1 MPAKKLPAAD
11 VGLPRFEFGPCES
24 VDVFGL
30 SSHRRAREALEFALS
45 INAPGFNAFVLG
57 EDRSGRMSAT
67 IAFLEQAVAQW
78 PRPNDWVYLNNFR
91 RPHRPR
97 PCRLPA
103 GVGRRFRDRMAA
115 LVPQIREALEQ
126 AFTGETFQKQI
137 HTESEAARSEVARRY
152 EALQAEAGRQ
162 GLDLTQTPQG
172 GMSLMARSDENGNA
186 AAAPPAVGEEDRRRI
201 AEQLAETN
209 RWAAARRTAFT
220 EWARTLER
228 EIAEQATDA
237 LFDALVSEFS
247 HFAGLARWLT
257 EMRIDVLDGLARF
270 RMKSDEEAATAA
282 EPPERR
288 YAVNL
293 LVDHSDD
300 SHPGVVVEA
309 NPSYETLFGRV
320 DYEQAKGALR
330 TDFTLIRAGSLH
342 RANGGILVLRADALA
357 NDARLWGF
365 LKAALRDQK
374 IRIEEPHRTGTM
386 PLAGA
391 PRPKP
396 IPLDVK
402 IVIIGAA
409 RWYYTAFSVDPDFQ
423 THFKVKADIDTDMD
437 ATPQNLACYAALI
450 RGMTAAHQ
458 GATCEAGAL
467 TRLLGIA
474 ARWAGRRDKLTA
486 QFERIE
492 DLISEALQFQGG
504 GRPAVLSEQAVIDA
518 VRARRHRNARVEDRL
533 HENIARGLV
542 MIDTSQSVV
551 GQVNALT
558 VRDLGDHAFGAPT
571 RVTARASVG
580 RLGVINVERD
590 TTLGGPIQ
598 QKGVM
603 VMQGFLAGHFA
614 RRIPLSFNCSI
625 TFEQS
630 YGGIEGDSASI
641 AELLAILSDLADIP
655 LRQDLAITGSVNQR
669 GQAQAVG
676 GIHHKIEGFFRC
688 CVDAGG
694 LSGTQ
699 GVAIPAANEADL
711 VLRDE
716 IAEAVAAGR
725 FHVWSIATVEEAI
738 ELFTGHPAGERD
750 ADGLY
755 PPDSVYSR
763 VAAEL
768 ATFDRI
774 LTERI
779 QG

>member
-1 MPAKKLPAAD
+1 MPAKKLTVAE
-11 VGLPRFEFGPCES
+11 VGLPRFEAGPCEGA
-24 VDVFGL
+24 DIFGL
-30 SSHRRAREALEFALS
+30 SSHWRAREALEIGLS
-45 INAPGFNAFVLG
+45 IDEPGFNVFVLG

-67 IAFLEQAVAQW
+67 VAFLEQAVARRPQ
-78 PRPNDWVYLNNFR
+78 PNDWVYLNNFR

-97 PCRLPA
+97 PYRLPA

-115 LVPQIREALEQ
+115 LVPQIREALVQ
-126 AFTGETFQKQI
+126 AFGSEAVQKQI
-137 HTESEAARSEVARRY
+137 GTKREAAQSEVALRL
-152 EALQAEAGRQ
+152 EALRAEASRH
-162 GLDLTQTPQG
+162 GLDLAQAPQG
-172 GMSLMARSDENGNA
+172 GMAIVARSDESGDTATAPA
-186 AAAPPAVGEEDRRRI
+186 AVDEEARRRI
-201 AEQLAETN
+201 AEQLAEIN
-209 RWAAARRTAFT
+209 RWAAARQIAFT
-220 EWARTLER
+220 EWARTFER

-237 LFDALVSEFS
+237 LLDALVGEFS
-247 HFAGLARWLT
+247 SYAGLARWLT
-257 EMRIDVLDGLARF
+257 EMRIDILDNLERF
-270 RMKSDEEAATAA
+270 RPKPDDQSAATA

-300 SHPGVVVEA
+300 PHPSVVVEA
-309 NPSYETLFGRV
+309 NPSYEALFGRI
-320 DYEQAKGALR
+320 DYEQANGALR
-330 TDFTLIRAGSLH
+330 TNFALIRAGSLH
-342 RANGGILVLRADALA
+342 RANGGVLVLRAEALA
-357 NDARLWGF
+357 NDARLWSS
-365 LKAALRDQK
+365 LKAALRDRE
-374 IRIEEPHRTGTM
+374 IRVEEPYRAGAM
-386 PLAGA
+386 PIAGA

-402 IVIIGAA
+402 IVIVGAP
-409 RWYYTAFSVDPDFQ
+409 RWYYTFFSADPDFQ
-423 THFKVKADIDTDMD
+423 IHFKIKADIDTDMD

-450 RGMTAAHQ
+450 RRMAAAHQ
-458 GATCEAGAL
+458 NATCEEGAL
-467 TRLLGIA
+467 RRLLGIS
-474 ARWAGRRDKLTA
+474 ARWAARRDKLTA
-486 QFERIE
+486 QFERLE
-492 DLISEALQFQGG
+492 DLIGEALLLQGG
-504 GRPAVLSEQAVIDA
+504 ARSAVLSEQAVIDA
-518 VRARRHRNARVEDRL
+518 MRARRQRNARVEDRL
-533 HENIARGLV
+533 HENIARGMV
-542 MIDTSQSVV
+542 MIDTVGAVV

-603 VMQGFLAGHFA
+603 VLQGFLAGHFA

-630 YGGIEGDSASI
+630 YGGVEGDSASI
-641 AELLAILSDLADIP
+641 AELLAILSDLAGVP

-711 VLRDE
+711 ILRDE
-716 IAEAVAAGR
+716 ITEAVAAGR
-725 FHVWSIATVEEAI
+725 FHIWSIATIEEAI
-738 ELFTGHPAGERD
+738 ELFTGRPAGERD
-750 ADGLY
+750 ADGGY
-755 PPDSVYSR
+755 PPDSVYGR

-768 ATFDRI
+768 TTFDRI
-774 LTERI
+774 LAERI
-779 QG
+779 QV